1 MKESQ
6 ASKVVDEYDSN
17 NPFIIAE
24 KMDINVFTRPLVDI
38 GGYYM
43 VLKNNVKIAVIDSS
57 LSRHLQKFVLAH
69 EIGHSLLHP
78 EKGAFMLKTSLFA
91 TDRQEVEADKFA
103 IELLLTDNMVNDNI
117 DYTVDNWATVLGLPR
132 EIIELKWR

>member
-1 MKESQ
+1 MNSDQ
-6 ASKVVDEYDSN
+6 ASKVIEEYHSN
-17 NPFIIAE
+17 DPFIIAE
-24 KMDINVFTRPLVDI
+24 KMDINVFFRPLVDI

-43 VLKNNVKIAVIDSS
+43 LLKDNTKIAVIDSG
-57 LSRHLQKFVLAH
+57 LPRHMQKFVLAH

-91 TDRQEVEADKFA
+91 TDRQEIEADTFA
-103 IELLLTDNMVNDNI
+103 INLLLTDNMINDNI
-117 DYTVDNWATVLGLPR
+117 DYTVDTWSAVLGLPR